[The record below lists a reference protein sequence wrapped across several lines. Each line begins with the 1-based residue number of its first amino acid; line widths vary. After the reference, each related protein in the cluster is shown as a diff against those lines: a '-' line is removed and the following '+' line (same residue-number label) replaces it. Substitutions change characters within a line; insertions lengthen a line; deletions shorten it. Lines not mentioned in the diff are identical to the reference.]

1 MSFTPGTCAQNA
13 AVSGATNKSVS
24 CRTPAVSSPS
34 GTCLTLADRIDVR
47 DTPSAGH
54 PESRLVGYVAA
65 CGSIRVTQRVLKP
78 DGDVRQDIGLLIAPD
93 TEARSAKVSG
103 VKNFSK
109 NGVRQRTPIYQPA
122 RPLYHPRPLSAKNL
136 QSGAAISACLRS
148 SFTSIS
154 HTCSSSRI
162 STLTSSVSSRCCSAT
177 RTTPRATKL

>member
-1 MSFTPGTCAQNA
+1 MVSDKGHRFTNPHGPHTESPARIPPGNIR
-13 AVSGATNKSVS
+13 K
-24 CRTPAVSSPS
+24 TPRA
-34 GTCLTLADRIDVR
+34 
-47 DTPSAGH
+47 H
-54 PESRLVGYVAA
+54 PAR
-65 CGSIRVTQRVLKP
+65 
-78 DGDVRQDIGLLIAPD
+78 DVRQDIGLLIAPD

-103 VKNFSK
+103 VKNFPK